1 MRIPADTKLILSD
14 IIKHPA
20 DREPGRLILHATGIP
35 SHWVPPGKL
44 RSIRMEP
51 SMLKAIREQR
61 GWTQAA
67 MADACGVSQ
76 AAIAQWESGR
86 TYPNTQSLRLLYHAL

>member
-1 MRIPADTKLILSD
+1 MRLPANTILLLSE
-14 IIKHPA
+14 IKHPV
-20 DREPGRLILHATGIP
+20 DGEPGRLILTSAGIP
-35 SHWVPPGKL
+35 CHWTPLGKL

-51 SMLKAIREQR
+51 SMLKSIREQR

-86 TYPNTQSLRLLYHAL
+86 TYPNTQSLRLLYHAS